1 MGLLILGI
9 SAPSIVSAV
18 SDGRAPRTAMIVLVI
33 GGSLAVYAL
42 SQKPGGY
49 TVDEIPKAFIRVI
62 ARIF

>member
-1 MGLLILGI
+1 
-9 SAPSIVSAV
+9 
-18 SDGRAPRTAMIVLVI
+18 MIVLVL

-49 TVDEIPKAFIRVI
+49 TVEEIPKAFIRVI

>member
-9 SAPSIVSAV
+9 TTPSIISAV
-18 SDGRAPRTAMIVLVI
+18 SDGRAPRAAIIVLML

-49 TVDEIPKAFIRVI
+49 TLDEIPEAFIRVI